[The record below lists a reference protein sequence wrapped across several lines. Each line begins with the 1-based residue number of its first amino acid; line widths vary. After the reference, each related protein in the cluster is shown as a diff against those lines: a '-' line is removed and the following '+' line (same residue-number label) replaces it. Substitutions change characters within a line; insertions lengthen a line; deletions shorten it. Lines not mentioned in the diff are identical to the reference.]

1 MHLVLTALTGALMV
15 GLADFAGRAA
25 FAPIQI
31 PAGLVTAIVGV
42 PVFVALILRTQARSQ
57 L

>member
-1 MHLVLTALTGALMV
+1 MNATTFEGFAQRVALQLPIRAAAVAL
-15 GLADFAGRAA
+15 GLAAA
-25 FAPIQI
+25 I
-31 PAGLVTAIVGV
+31 GV